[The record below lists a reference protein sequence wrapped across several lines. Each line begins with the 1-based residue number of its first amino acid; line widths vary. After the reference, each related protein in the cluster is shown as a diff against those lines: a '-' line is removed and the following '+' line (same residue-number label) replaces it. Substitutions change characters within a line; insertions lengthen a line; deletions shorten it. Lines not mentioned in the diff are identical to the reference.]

1 MTSRADAAAEKRRK
15 ILAAAVHVFARQGFN
30 AGRVSDIAD
39 QAGVAHGLV
48 YHYFD
53 SKDAILDELFS
64 DRWALLLQA
73 SRQVDSLDLSAR
85 DKLAKVAGFIVDSY
99 RYDPDLMKVIIVEVT
114 RAANTFG
121 QTHLAEISEAYSM
134 IARIVAEGQTAGE
147 FRDDISPDYG
157 AMAFYGA
164 VEQILTGWIFNL
176 LPAGDEDFERA
187 TEFVVETVCGGLG
200 MPSRGRPA
208 TAASD

>member
-1 MTSRADAAAEKRRK
+1 VTSRADAAAEKRRK

-121 QTHLAEISEAYSM
+121 QTHLGEISEAYSM
-134 IARIVAEGQTAGE
+134 IARG
-147 FRDDISPDYG
+147 PD
-157 AMAFYGA
+157 
-164 VEQILTGWIFNL
+164 
-176 LPAGDEDFERA
+176 
-187 TEFVVETVCGGLG
+187 
-200 MPSRGRPA
+200 GRRVP
-208 TAASD
+208 

>member
-1 MTSRADAAAEKRRK
+1 VTSRADAAAEKRRK

-73 SRQVDSLDLSAR
+73 SRQVDALDLSAR

-121 QTHLAEISEAYSM
+121 QTHLGEISEAYSM

-176 LPAGDEDFERA
+176 LPAEDEDFERA

>member
-1 MTSRADAAAEKRRK
+1 MTSRADAAAEKRHK

-176 LPAGDEDFERA
+176 LPAEDEDFERA

>member
-1 MTSRADAAAEKRRK
+1 VTSRADAAAEKRRK

-53 SKDAILDELFS
+53 SKGAILDELFS

-73 SRQVDSLDLSAR
+73 SRQVDALDLSAR

-121 QTHLAEISEAYSM
+121 QTHLGEISEAYSM

-176 LPAGDEDFERA
+176 LPAEDEDFERA

>member
-121 QTHLAEISEAYSM
+121 QTHLGEISEAYSM